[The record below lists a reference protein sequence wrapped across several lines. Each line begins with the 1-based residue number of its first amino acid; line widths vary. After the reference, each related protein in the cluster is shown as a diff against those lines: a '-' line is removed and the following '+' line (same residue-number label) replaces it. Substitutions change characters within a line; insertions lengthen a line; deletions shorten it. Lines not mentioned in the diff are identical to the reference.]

1 MDRKTLEEKST
12 YRNIYFPIPL
22 MSVPFIDQIRIRML
36 WANIVHNLTTPRK
49 IRSVEDRILEYE
61 WKFDYPLT
69 RSTWNRG
76 STEIRATR
84 LYTCCLQVSLL
95 VWTWLSGSTSLRR
108 NRTRAVSSSTELIV
122 RVYWKSN
129 RS

>member
-84 LYTCCLQVSLL
+84 LYV
-95 VWTWLSGSTSLRR
+95 LSPSVAARLDMVVRIYFASPRS
-108 NRTRAVSSSTELIV
+108 NTRCFFFD
-122 RVYWKSN
+122 RVD
-129 RS
+129 R